1 MDELTWEDADE
12 IAELL
17 NEEHPDLD
25 PLYDVSLTELHEWV
39 LTLDGFTGD
48 PEASNEG
55 LLEAI
60 QLAWNDLK

>member
-39 LTLDGFTGD
+39 STLEGFTDD

-60 QLAWNDLK
+60 QLAWNELK